1 MFAVSTK
8 EIQFDDVAVNGPS
21 SYRSFCVENLGE
33 ATIDVRLECSSTCV
47 KFQLCNENFTHD
59 ALVSNVA
66 LFDEVNL
73 ISSLSIGPRASVLV
87 VACFS
92 TDPSLFANVS
102 QGMTCNGV
110 ISVAS
115 GAQVERMSFTSRVY
129 VSSMVVS
136 PTDLHCSLSPGKS
149 HVMEIAV
156 ANGSAKELP
165 VVFRLASMP
174 SPVVAIDVSA
184 GEFATSCLG
193 QTFTLEPHESRKFF
207 VVVRSLA
214 PETAPATQSS
224 AIIQCDNLR
233 DSRNTFHVQVST
245 TLSREAQGDLLL
257 VGESVLHFGDIYR
270 DAPASKSLTISNVSS
285 SDATVKVLKTRNEE
299 YVVFCI
305 DGDVL
310 EELNVAAHRQV
321 RVEVVL
327 KTRSNRTT
335 LQAQKLK
342 LDVELIAT
350 SRTKQQLLAFR
361 CVGTLYTSTIAVT
374 QPNINFGDTQVGHSK
389 RTSVVIENKS
399 PLPGCAIVQLR
410 SKIISIGEKHSER
423 EQLELVE
430 IPGCSSRAVE
440 LVILPQRVNPTYRKQ
455 LTVVNKF
462 NPEERFIV
470 NIEANNMAPK
480 ETKLHDELY
489 SWESL
494 LPPDLQL
501 RAICGTPL
509 LVSYR
514 CKSKC
519 SSLVHLSVQT
529 TSPEINLLTLEAS
542 IDKERLSRCL
552 ALLHTVFQQSD
563 EVNCENVVA
572 ARDELNQ
579 FLAVAQPLD
588 AFVLHPEQEITV
600 FARILRTANHLN
612 DFLTKEDGIS
622 VKVDGL
628 ELPRFVRLSYRLCST
643 HFEVAGQR
651 TKNFGDVNIGD
662 KKQTKLSV
670 VNKCKSTLFF
680 TITKSRSVTASHIR
694 IGKADFDKQVYHA
707 VVRPFATKDVEITF
721 LPGIKG
727 SFDEKLRV
735 TNVIDISNDVIVAVK
750 AQVTKVDTFDVT
762 PESWSFGEVPIGE
775 EVCRVGAKLC
785 VSNTSKTKREF
796 RLKLEGPSQDKFFRF
811 DGVDVRLQLE
821 IEHVG
826 AGSGSTRKIEEQI
839 EKLEQ
844 KLKIYVRKQ
853 KLEKIDSA
861 RKRIDT
867 LRRALLGEEVDIDQD
882 VELSSS
888 EDEGS
893 SRGRSRLSHAEF
905 LSLAARDGI
914 ALPTLG
920 PSESVSLTLALSCQ
934 RLGKDI
940 PAIQSSSINVMV
952 FEAKDQEINK
962 VIPVDL
968 TLLSSQLGG
977 ARTAETHDTQLPVL
991 IVSTLT
997 PFSFLDAPLVP
1008 LHNTLLNDPTPFKV
1022 LLSST
1027 HDTTFVVLEPFRCG
1041 GPSQG
1046 ALDARFKFSPRNGT
1060 VKPGESLWIGV
1071 DCTPR
1076 SVGPQRYIVPV
1087 KNIRNP
1093 QDIKHFCVEL
1103 NPVVDEDLFEIDP
1116 KIIDFQD
1123 VITPCSPHSTPARTV
1138 TVRNRTTQALTVLVR
1153 SNRPSQIVLFRD
1165 SSCTQVFLNPGKIA
1179 PKGLLRVYVKFF
1191 PSSKCN
1197 FQKARSFCGGIVV
1210 ESIEGCNEGYSVSC
1224 SSFARVQATVGAG
1237 EIVVCGNRTID
1248 LGVVHASERG
1258 VSTMLVVRNTS
1269 DTFSVPFTCVAS
1281 SNVVPDRLDGYIVKP
1296 SEEVKVNLLV
1306 KTSSAGLFQESVM
1319 IVNKACAQDP
1329 QRISLTAFKP
1339 DGAITINKPEVQFP
1353 LVGVERHG
1361 DGCFRLLATARC
1373 TSIFHNHSSK
1383 DIILVA
1389 KSSLPVSFGDVD
1401 SSGERCLG
1409 GRVRVD
1415 AKHQQIVE
1423 WVLTE
1428 LPSLSNEDC
1437 ERLLAHEMVTLSSTA
1452 FVEVGQVIDES
1463 RHALFRIA
1471 RNIPQVGQCVLM
1483 PKISLKLAVS
1493 EGRVS
1498 PQEIDVGTIGKSQEL
1513 LFRISNL
1520 SKALPLRLKVEC
1532 EPTVRIP
1539 QNHVIDPST
1548 ETEVRGTL
1556 DVDLIRT
1563 QGVFRFEVC
1572 FVNEMNGEN
1581 DITAI
1586 VCGRFYRRLFHLA
1599 AEAQADE
1606 ALKNITLPAINLD
1619 PTTQAAAASETKV
1632 VLTCSE
1638 NNITLQPLVVEAD
1651 AFRGAINVQLLN
1663 YDATNVAESITFCGK
1678 PHHLR
1683 VRCTVSDGNLPRL
1696 MNAFFGARPKP
1707 LASLGF
1713 DDIADIE
1720 KWKGITSPLKWLGRI
1735 HFANSLTTDEEM
1747 DMFSTANA
1755 VSTIVVDATKVIL
1768 KRVNVDM
1775 KRSTYNGKVTLTN
1788 PCSSHVTTVA
1798 LISAVSS
1805 KCSTVVTLC
1814 CSSQRETIEPGKEVT
1829 ITVVVTADAGT
1840 ESNVEQGMAL
1850 IVADENVAFSGVSIR
1865 FGVGNVETDAEID
1878 DDNLSRGSESLQR
1891 SESFECG
1898 SLELKN
1904 CTPVAGVEGSYTLS
1918 TSVARLAELSQDVRI
1933 VNTSIMAPVEYT
1945 CQVVSQS
1952 PQPWIQS
1959 VSPSGRLKPQE
1970 THSLRLSVNSSE
1982 VGTYF
1987 AFVMISNVQNPSE
2000 MICLKITCDVFV
2012 SAGDGFFEL
2021 LTPSAQKIT
2030 SHVQTVPVY
2039 LGTIAGEGSL
2049 KMPLFD
2055 IVNKVAEPLEFQMNT
2070 MKPRIRLQ
2078 RRGSDEWAPLNESS
2092 IGELRIS
2099 LCIPQERVAQTYIVV
2114 DGRSR
2119 QRVMMMATFDQ
2130 TQPIPFEGICSVEV
2144 EVAVKCK
2151 VVRDTHCIVKARF
2164 ELLSKGLSVEPTKF
2178 QLKHDASAQPFP
2190 ITLYNPTESTQ
2201 TYVIHFESS
2210 LLSVEPEQ
2218 RLTVLSKETTRFVVT
2233 FCAAKFPAA
2242 LLRDDRGI
2250 VEHLFVYRLS
2260 EPRERYLVT
2269 FSSGNAIGKPSRP
2282 VASGGQEHE
2291 RLLLGFARRFS
2302 TFMMHFGARIEAS
2315 VVTDLEDEPRS
2326 PILDHCSPVFDA
2338 DDLRQILLLVS
2349 DGVWLCD
2356 EIMHFTTLLRN
2367 SRTFASLSRF
2377 LATLVLSHPTVR
2389 TVRRQRT
2396 SAHDEAIQA
2405 VRVLIE
2411 TVELLDPTAVPLS
2424 APNNTPA

>member
-1 MFAVSTK
+1 
-8 EIQFDDVAVNGPS
+8 
-21 SYRSFCVENLGE
+21 
-33 ATIDVRLECSSTCV
+33 
-47 KFQLCNENFTHD
+47 
-59 ALVSNVA
+59 
-66 LFDEVNL
+66 
-73 ISSLSIGPRASVLV
+73 
-87 VACFS
+87 
-92 TDPSLFANVS
+92 
-102 QGMTCNGV
+102 
-110 ISVAS
+110 
-115 GAQVERMSFTSRVY
+115 
-129 VSSMVVS
+129 
-136 PTDLHCSLSPGKS
+136 
-149 HVMEIAV
+149 
-156 ANGSAKELP
+156 
-165 VVFRLASMP
+165 
-174 SPVVAIDVSA
+174 VVAIDVSA

-193 QTFTLEPHESRKFF
+193 QTFTLEPHENRKFF

-214 PETAPATQSS
+214 GETAPATQCS

-233 DSRNTFHVQVST
+233 DSRNTFHVQVSA

-257 VGESVLHFGDIYR
+257 LGENVLQFGDIYR
-270 DAPASKSLTISNVSS
+270 GSSTTKSLTISNVSS

-299 YVVFCI
+299 HVVFCI
-305 DGDVL
+305 DGDVV

-321 RVEVVL
+321 RVEVLL
-327 KTRSNRTT
+327 KTRSNRTN

-342 LDVELIAT
+342 LDVELIAS
-350 SRTKQQLLAFR
+350 SRTKQQLLALR
-361 CVGTLYTSTIAVT
+361 CVGTLHTSTIAVV

-389 RTSVVIENKS
+389 KTTVVIENKS

-410 SKIISIGEKHSER
+410 SKIISIGEKQHSER
-423 EQLELVE
+423 EQLELID
-430 IPGCSSRAVE
+430 IPGYSSRAVD

-462 NPEERFIV
+462 NSDERFIV

-480 ETKLHDELY
+480 ETKIHDELY
-489 SWESL
+489 SWDSL
-494 LPPDLQL
+494 LPADVQL

-509 LVSYR
+509 LVSYS

-519 SSLVHLSVQT
+519 SLPVQVSVQT
-529 TSPEINLLTLEAS
+529 TSPEIDLFTLDVNV
-542 IDKERLSRCL
+542 DKERLLRCL
-552 ALLHTVFQQSD
+552 GLLHTVFQQSD

-572 ARDELNQ
+572 ARDELSQ
-579 FLAVAQPLD
+579 FLSAAQALD
-588 AFVLHPEQEITV
+588 SFVLNPDQEITV
-600 FARILRTANHLN
+600 FARILRTATHIN

-628 ELPRFVRLSYRLCST
+628 DLPRFVRLSYRLCST

-662 KKQTKLSV
+662 KKQTKISV

-735 TNVIDISNDVIVAVK
+735 TNVIDISNEVIVAVK

-762 PESWSFGEVPIGE
+762 PESWSFGEVAIGE

-853 KLEKIDSA
+853 KLEKIESA
-861 RKRIDT
+861 RKRIET

-888 EDEGS
+888 EDEGPN
-893 SRGRSRLSHAEF
+893 RGRSRLSHAEF

-914 ALPTLG
+914 ALPALG

-968 TLLSSQLGG
+968 TLLSSQVGNTR
-977 ARTAETHDTQLPVL
+977 AMETHDTQLPVL
-991 IVSTLT
+991 QVSTLT

-1008 LHNTLLNDPTPFKV
+1008 LHNTLLNDPTPFKL

-1027 HDTTFVVLEPFRCG
+1027 HDTTFVLLEPFRCG

-1046 ALDARFKFSPRNGT
+1046 ALDARFKFLPRNGT
-1060 VKPGESLWIGV
+1060 VKPGESQWINV
-1071 DCTPR
+1071 ECTPR
-1076 SVGPQRYIVPV
+1076 CVGPQRYIVPV

-1093 QDIKHFCVEL
+1093 QDVKHFCVEL

-1116 KIIDFQD
+1116 KVVDFQD
-1123 VITPCSPHSTPARTV
+1123 VITPCNPHLSPARTV
-1138 TVRNRTTQALTVLVR
+1138 TVRNRTTQPLTVLVR

-1165 SSCTQVFLNPGKIA
+1165 SSCTQVFSNPGKIA
-1179 PKGLLRVYVKFF
+1179 PKGLLRVYTKFF
-1191 PSSKCN
+1191 PSTKCN
-1197 FQKARSFCGGIVV
+1197 FQKARSFCGGIIV

-1224 SSFARVQATVGAG
+1224 SSFARVQATIGAG
-1237 EIVVCGNRTID
+1237 EIVVGGNRMID
-1248 LGVVHASERG
+1248 LGVVLASDRG
-1258 VSTMLVVRNTS
+1258 INTTLLVRNTS
-1269 DTFSVPFTCVAS
+1269 DTFSVPFTCVCS
-1281 SNVVPDRLDGYIVKP
+1281 PNVVPDKLDGYVVKAN
-1296 SEEVKVNLLV
+1296 EEVKVSLLV
-1306 KTSSAGLFQESVM
+1306 KTSSAGLIQESVV
-1319 IVNKACAQDP
+1319 IVNNACSQEN
-1329 QRISLTAFKP
+1329 QRVSLTAFKP
-1339 DGAITINKPEVQFP
+1339 DGAITINKPEVQFS
-1353 LVGVERHG
+1353 LASVERHS
-1361 DGCFRLLATARC
+1361 DGCFRLLTATKC

-1389 KSSLPVSFGDVD
+1389 KSSLPVSFGDVE
-1401 SSGERCLG
+1401 SSNERCSG

-1428 LPSLSNEDC
+1428 LPPLSADDC
-1437 ERLLAHEMVTLSSTA
+1437 SRLLAHEMVTLSSTA
-1452 FVEVGQVIDES
+1452 FVEVGQVVDEN
-1463 RHALFRIA
+1463 RHALFRMA

-1483 PKISLKLAVS
+1483 PKLSVKLAVS
-1493 EGRVS
+1493 EGRVF
-1498 PQEIDVGTIGKSQEL
+1498 PQEIDIGTIGKSQDL
-1513 LFRISNL
+1513 VFRISNL
-1520 SKALPLRLKVEC
+1520 SKVLPLRLKVEC

-1539 QNHVIDPST
+1539 QNHAIDPST
-1548 ETEVRGTL
+1548 ESEVRGTL

-1563 QGVFRFEVC
+1563 QGVFRYEVC

-1581 DITAI
+1581 DMTAI

-1606 ALKNITLPAINLD
+1606 TLKNITLPAINLD
-1619 PTTQAAAASETKV
+1619 PTTQAATASETKV
-1632 VLTCSE
+1632 ILTCSE
-1638 NNITLQPLVVEAD
+1638 NNITLQPLLVEAD
-1651 AFRGAINVQLLN
+1651 AFRGAINVQILN

-1696 MNAFFGARPKP
+1696 INAFFGARTKP
-1707 LASLGF
+1707 LMSLGF
-1713 DDIADIE
+1713 DDITDIE

-1735 HFANSLTTDEEM
+1735 HLANSLTTDEEM
-1747 DMFSTANA
+1747 DIFSAANT
-1755 VSTIVVDATKVIL
+1755 VSTILVDTPKVIL
-1768 KRVNVDM
+1768 KRVSVDI
-1775 KRSTYNGKVTLTN
+1775 KRSTYSGKVTITN
-1788 PCSSHVTTVA
+1788 PCSSHITTVA
-1798 LISAVSS
+1798 LIAAVSP
-1805 KCSTVVTLC
+1805 KCATVVTLC
-1814 CSSQRETIEPGKEVT
+1814 CSSQRETIEPGREVT
-1829 ITVVVTADAGT
+1829 ISVVVTADAGT

-1865 FGVGNVETDAEID
+1865 FGVGNVETDTEAD

-1904 CTPVAGVEGSYTLS
+1904 CTPVVGVDGSYTLS

-1933 VNTSIMAPVEYT
+1933 VNTSIVAPVEYT

-1970 THSLRLSVNSSE
+1970 THSLRLSANSSE

-1987 AFVMISNVQNPSE
+1987 AFIMISNVQNPSE

-2012 SAGDGFFEL
+2012 GAGDGFFDL
-2021 LTPSAQKIT
+2021 LTPGGQKVT
-2030 SHVQTVPVY
+2030 SHVQPIPVY
-2039 LGTIAGEGSL
+2039 LGTIVGEGSL
-2049 KMPLFD
+2049 KMPFFD

-2070 MKPRIRLQ
+2070 MKPRIRVQ

-2092 IGELRIS
+2092 VGELRIS

-2130 TQPIPFEGICSVEV
+2130 TQSIPPEGLCSVEV

-2151 VVRDTHCIVKARF
+2151 VVRDTHYIVKARF

-2178 QLKHDASAQPFP
+2178 QLKHDASIQPFP
-2190 ITLYNPTESTQ
+2190 ITLHNPTESTQ
-2201 TYVIHFESS
+2201 TFVIQFESS

-2218 RLTVLSKETTRFVVT
+2218 RLTVPSKESARFIVT
-2233 FCAAKFPAA
+2233 FCAAKVPAA
-2242 LLRDDRGI
+2242 LQRDDRGI
-2250 VEHLFVYRLS
+2250 AEHLFVYRLS
-2260 EPRERYLVT
+2260 DPRERYLVT
-2269 FSSGNAIGKPSRP
+2269 FASGSAIGKPSRP

-2302 TFMMHFGARIEAS
+2302 TFMMHFGPRIEAS
-2315 VVTDLEDEPRS
+2315 ATPDLEDEPKS
-2326 PILDHCSPVFDA
+2326 PILCQSLPGFDS
-2338 DDLRQILLLVS
+2338 DDLRQILLLVA

-2377 LATLVLSHPTVR
+2377 LATIVLSHPTVR
-2389 TVRRQRT
+2389 VLRKLRT
-2396 SAHDEAIQA
+2396 STHDEAIQA
-2405 VRVLIE
+2405 IHVLIE
-2411 TVELLDPTAVPLS
+2411 TVELLDPTAVPLP
-2424 APNNTPA
+2424 APNSIPT